1 MGISSTSGSSQNT
14 ALDAHANAILKIGV
28 YPASTF
34 PFNGSIANFRLY
46 NQALSADEIWELYAY
61 QKEYFGVS
69 PDVVTLKAGR
79 VGIGTSEPRAVLDV
93 RGGITKSVYNPG
105 EIIEELNS
113 ICDGSIVVVKSGSYT
128 MTDITAAQSAT
139 TSYAEVTGSAFSYT
153 PPPGTK
159 RVYYRFWFHWDD
171 DGYGG
176 ISHFKPQIDGNDIY
190 AGARCIAA
198 QHSASGHGNFPTSIE
213 YTIDCNATTT
223 DTNAGK
229 FTAWT
234 SPKTL
239 RIMFREYGG
248 GYACR
253 VHVNNWF
260 NGVGGVGVAAPYLV
274 AKPHLTIRAIA

>member
-1 MGISSTSGSSQNT
+1 MVVQTPEGILEVRNATIRANRLEANSFRFDSNLHLTSN
-14 ALDAHANAILKIGV
+14 L
-28 YPASTF
+28 
-34 PFNGSIANFRLY
+34 
-46 NQALSADEIWELYAY
+46 E
-61 QKEYFGVS
+61 
-69 PDVVTLKAGR
+69 
-79 VGIGTSEPRAVLDV
+79 IGTANLFVDTTTSNVGVGTNLPLAALDV
-93 RGGITKSVYNPG
+93 RGGITKTLYNPG
-105 EIIEELNS
+105 EVIEELNS
-113 ICDGSIVVVKSGSYT
+113 ICDGSVVVVKSNTYT

-139 TSYAEVTGSAFSYT
+139 TSYAEVTGSAISYT

-198 QHSASGHGNFPTSIE
+198 QFSSSGHGNFPTSIE

-229 FTAWT
+229 FTSWT

-239 RIMFREYGG
+239 RVMFREYDGT
-248 GYACR
+248 YQCR

-260 NGVGGVGVAAPYLV
+260 DGVGGSSVAAPYLV